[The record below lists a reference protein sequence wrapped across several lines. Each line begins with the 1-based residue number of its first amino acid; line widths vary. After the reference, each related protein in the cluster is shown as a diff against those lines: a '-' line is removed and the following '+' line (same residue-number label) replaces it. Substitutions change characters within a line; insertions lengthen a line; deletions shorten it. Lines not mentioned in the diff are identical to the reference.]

1 MNGPGINNY
10 NQPSLKHF
18 IFSLVFLW
26 IMVLASGLAWNHYH
40 EDDNVMG
47 MFLVL
52 IWLSSLAGI
61 IFAGRR
67 LIANEREVRSMEE
80 GLASQNKDL
89 RSAHME
95 LEALYKVSSSIGQTI
110 DLGILLETALE
121 TITGLDLLSVEH
133 KGGIFIIEGNRM
145 NLVSHLGHSEEF
157 LDLHNN
163 LCIGDCLC
171 GLAAKTGE
179 IIISGNP
186 CDDSRHS
193 ITTPDMP
200 PHGHII
206 IPLKVLNRVTG
217 VLYLY
222 LPPAISVEEDR
233 LDLLRAIGS
242 QIGIAIENARLF
254 EETKALT
261 LHDPL
266 TGLANRRLMDIVLKR
281 NISRA
286 KRHKRPLSVIMLDI
300 DRFKKYNDTY
310 GHSRGDEVL
319 ADVAGVLTKETR
331 DIDLAV
337 RYGGE
342 EFLLVLSETGIM
354 AARETAERI
363 RRSIE
368 AKTEVTVSLGV
379 SAYTADST
387 ETDLVET
394 ADRAL
399 YKAKQNGR
407 NRVEVVD

>member
-1 MNGPGINNY
+1 
-10 NQPSLKHF
+10 
-18 IFSLVFLW
+18 
-26 IMVLASGLAWNHYH
+26 
-40 EDDNVMG
+40 
-47 MFLVL
+47 
-52 IWLSSLAGI
+52 
-61 IFAGRR
+61 
-67 LIANEREVRSMEE
+67 LIANDREVRLMEE
-80 GLASQNKDL
+80 RLACQNTDL

-110 DLGILLETALE
+110 DLGILLEVVLE

-133 KGGIFIIEGNRM
+133 RGGIFIIEGNRM

-163 LCIGDCLC
+163 LRVGDCLC

-186 CDDSRHS
+186 CNDSRHS
-193 ITTPDMP
+193 ITTPDMQ

-206 IPLKVLNRVTG
+206 VPLKVLKRVTG

-222 LPPAISVEEDR
+222 LPPDVRVEEDR

-281 NISRA
+281 NISRS

-368 AKTEVTVSLGV
+368 EKTDVTVSLGV

-387 ETDLVET
+387 ATDIVET